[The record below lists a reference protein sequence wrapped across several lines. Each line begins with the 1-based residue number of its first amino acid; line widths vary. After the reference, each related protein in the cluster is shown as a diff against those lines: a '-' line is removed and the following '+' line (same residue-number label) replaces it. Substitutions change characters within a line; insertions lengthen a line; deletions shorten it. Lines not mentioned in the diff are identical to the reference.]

1 MRAENENVE
10 TGERRRRKENIRG
23 TRPWSVQTEKIIENE
38 RVVQREGCNGGKEK
52 KRGSEGEILSRPDCP
67 QEERMSVNGGED
79 WNFE

>member
-1 MRAENENVE
+1 M
-10 TGERRRRKENIRG
+10 
-23 TRPWSVQTEKIIENE
+23 QTEKIIENE